1 MADGLTDEQIGA
13 ALNTGI
19 ATVERTRQRFVKE
32 GLGCLNERTRP
43 GQRRKLSNSRRLYAG
58 ARWAGSLDVAIAR
71 RQGGGVGFRPLD
83 SARDGAPSVKK
94 NELKPWL
101 KEQWC
106 LPEVRAEFV
115 ACMEDVLD

>member
-1 MADGLTDEQIGA
+1 
-13 ALNTGI
+13 
-19 ATVERTRQRFVKE
+19 
-32 GLGCLNERTRP
+32 
-43 GQRRKLSNSRRLYAG
+43 
-58 ARWAGSLDVAIAR
+58 
-71 RQGGGVGFRPLD
+71 LD

-115 ACMEDVLD
+115 ACMEDVLDLYAEPYDEQRPTVGCDETSKQLIKETRQPLPATAGRPERYDYE